1 MNILLRNS
9 IYLLLMQAV
18 NYMVPLVTL
27 PYLTRHLGFYN
38 YGVLNTAINF
48 ILYIV
53 LVVDFGFNL
62 SATREVS
69 KYKDDKVKITKIY
82 SDVIF
87 SKIILFIISVVLVIV
102 LIELMPAYKII
113 SGLVYIMIPQV
124 ISSVFFPIWLYQGLE
139 KIGYAALLNVMGKIV
154 TVPLLMIFVKSH
166 DDVNNAA
173 LIISWSTL
181 IPLFIYFCRS
191 QLPDIK
197 LDFGRLKYKYIKPT
211 IVSSSTIFLGSI
223 AVSAYT
229 LSTPLIL
236 GFVSDFTQ
244 VGYFVAADKIRGAFI
259 GGFLI
264 IGQALY
270 PRANILYVENKPE
283 YIKFIKKLIKWQVI
297 LCSLASVLF
306 YFVMPNVAPLIL
318 TGKYSSSNELST
330 IITLMAPMIV
340 LIPLSVILANCVLLP
355 QRRNKEYALVP
366 VVTILV
372 HLMYAFVLS
381 SKWGALGAS
390 YSILITELVSCLL
403 LISITKKCGL
413 LNTKSPS

>member
-9 IYLLLMQAV
+9 IYLLLMQVV
-18 NYMVPLVTL
+18 NYLVPLVTL
-27 PYLTRHLGFYN
+27 PYLTRCLGFYN
-38 YGVLNTAINF
+38 YGVLNVAINI
-48 ILYIV
+48 ILYII

-62 SATREVS
+62 SATREIS
-69 KYKDDKVKITKIY
+69 KYKNNNIKITKIY

-87 SKIILFIISVVLVIV
+87 SKITLFITSVIFVSFF
-102 LIELMPAYKII
+102 IEFMPTYKAI

-124 ISSVFFPIWLYQGLE
+124 ISSVLFPIWLYQGLE
-139 KIGYAALLNVMGKIV
+139 KIGYAALLNVIGKIV
-154 TVPLLMIFVKSH
+154 TIPLLMIFVKSH
-166 DDVNNAA
+166 NDVNNAA
-173 LIISWSTL
+173 IIISWSTL
-181 IPLFIYFCRS
+181 IPLLIYFCRS

-197 LDFGRLKYKYIKPT
+197 LDFSRLRYKYIKSS
-211 IVSSSTIFLGSI
+211 IISSSTIFLGSI

-270 PRANILYVENKPE
+270 PRANILYAENKNE
-283 YIKFIKKLIKWQVI
+283 YIYFIKKIIKWQVI
-297 LCSLASVLF
+297 LCTIASILF
-306 YFVMPNVAPLIL
+306 YFIMPNVAPLIL
-318 TGKYSSSNELST
+318 TGKYSSANELST
-330 IITLMAPMIV
+330 IISIMAPMIV

-366 VVTILV
+366 IITVAV
-372 HLMYAFVLS
+372 HLMYTFVLS
-381 SKWGALGAS
+381 AKWGALGAS
-390 YSILITELVSCLL
+390 YSILITELVSGVL
-403 LISITKKCGL
+403 LISITIKCGL
-413 LNTKSPS
+413 LNAKKA

>member
-9 IYLLLMQAV
+9 IYLLLMQVV
-18 NYMVPLVTL
+18 NYLVPLVTL
-27 PYLTRHLGFYN
+27 PYLTRCLGFYN
-38 YGVLNTAINF
+38 YGVLNVAINI
-48 ILYIV
+48 ILYII

-62 SATREVS
+62 SATREIS
-69 KYKDDKVKITKIY
+69 KYKNNNIKITKIY

-87 SKIILFIISVVLVIV
+87 SKITLFITSVIFVSFF
-102 LIELMPAYKII
+102 IEFMPTYKAI

-124 ISSVFFPIWLYQGLE
+124 ISSVLFPIWLYQGLE
-139 KIGYAALLNVMGKIV
+139 KIGYAALLNVIGKIV
-154 TVPLLMIFVKSH
+154 TIPLLMIFVKSH
-166 DDVNNAA
+166 NDVNNAA
-173 LIISWSTL
+173 IIISWSTL
-181 IPLFIYFCRS
+181 IPLLIYFCRS

-197 LDFGRLKYKYIKPT
+197 LDFSRLRYKYIKSS
-211 IVSSSTIFLGSI
+211 IISSSTIFLGSI

-270 PRANILYVENKPE
+270 PRANILYAENKTE
-283 YIKFIKKLIKWQVI
+283 YIYFIKKIIKWQVI
-297 LCSLASVLF
+297 LCTIASILF
-306 YFVMPNVAPLIL
+306 YFIMPNVAPLIL
-318 TGKYSSSNELST
+318 TGKYSSANELST
-330 IITLMAPMIV
+330 IISIMAPMIV

-366 VVTILV
+366 IITVAV
-372 HLMYAFVLS
+372 HLMYTFVLS
-381 SKWGALGAS
+381 AKWGALGAS
-390 YSILITELVSCLL
+390 YSILITELVSGVL
-403 LISITKKCGL
+403 LISITIKCGL
-413 LNTKSPS
+413 LNAKKA